1 MYLLCLFLAL
11 LVPVDCTTVHYLE
24 GNDLSHA
31 LSDNSLTYV
40 SFPEACETN
49 CRADFVFQA
58 KSETKIYV
66 LQDAF
71 YEQRLLMT
79 VDGAAMQTTDEMDLD
94 TDALALFR
102 RTETITV
109 SSGKLVTVSF
119 VATSLEGR
127 FAVLVGERSYGFWQL
142 TIGFPV
148 LVQSL
153 RMWSHSF
160 YFPII
165 FGILCLLF
173 FLSWP
178 LQKKRPNTTMI
189 LSSLAMLSLMAW
201 AIESFYAYFSIAS
214 LTKKRSFFS
223 FLLHVVV
230 NLFLVGVLSFT
241 MHESLATRRT
251 AVIFVATLSLLVGGA
266 GGYLCPALLLLELL
280 FLREAKGKTNS
291 IVCKA
296 V

>member
-1 MYLLCLFLAL
+1 MRLLLFLACL
-11 LVPVDCTTVHYLE
+11 ALTEATTVHYLE
-24 GNDLSHA
+24 GNELSHA

-40 SFPEACETN
+40 SFPESCEMN

-58 KSETKIYV
+58 NAETKVYI

-71 YEQRLLMT
+71 YEQRLL
-79 VDGAAMQTTDEMDLD
+79 VNADGADMQTTDDTDLD
-94 TDALALFR
+94 RDTLSLFR
-102 RTETITV
+102 RTQTISV
-109 SSGKLVTVSF
+109 PSGKLVSLTL

-142 TIGFPV
+142 TLGFPV
-148 LVQSL
+148 LVQSN
-153 RMWSHSF
+153 RVWSHRF
-160 YFPII
+160 YFPIV

-189 LSSLAMLSLMAW
+189 LSSLAMLSLLAW
-201 AIESFYAYFSIAS
+201 AMESFYAYFLIATVTQQRS
-214 LTKKRSFFS
+214 LFS
-223 FLLHVVV
+223 FLLHVLV
-230 NLFLVGVLSFT
+230 NLALVGVLSFT
-241 MHESLATRRT
+241 MHEGLATRRI
-251 AVIFVATLSLLVGGA
+251 AVVSVATTSLLIGGA
-266 GGYLCPALLLLELL
+266 GAYVCPALLLLELL
-280 FLREAKGKTNS
+280 FLRERKGKVNS